1 MVSATTSDSAHRQ
14 TLSRTS
20 RQCAYRP
27 PSVVVRVRETGIDPE
42 ELDRPE
48 WNSLVKNYDKHDI
61 GEAYFVGRMHQI
73 GLQVEHWGIDKR
85 HNDDGLIFDNKM
97 DLRLWEPMG
106 DRQRPE
112 KWPSDVEGKP
122 YDEYNFHEYREMCVD
137 GDPKLGWAAMNAGV
151 EPEDERVTADE
162 WKLRGIVDVKTKSS
176 TDWMGKFNLRHLS
189 HYAEHAAFYE
199 ERGVPTFLYFTMVD
213 VDEETVGEEN
223 LLVPIPTDWEWERM
237 VDHYDPNQDFS
248 LTYGEAKDTA
258 RTCPIVKR
266 TFRAPDGNL
275 VVDTDEEY
283 HDNFDYFVS
292 EVL

>member
-1 MVSATTSDSAHRQ
+1 
-14 TLSRTS
+14 
-20 RQCAYRP
+20 
-27 PSVVVRVRETGIDPE
+27 VVWVRETGIDPE

-61 GEAYFVGRMHQI
+61 GEAYFTGRMHQI
-73 GLQVEHWGIDKR
+73 GLEVEHWGIDKR
-85 HNDDGLIFDNKM
+85 HHDDGLIFDNKM

-106 DRQRPE
+106 ERKRPE
-112 KWPSDVEGKP
+112 KWPSDVEGTP
-122 YDEYNFHEYREMCVD
+122 YDDYNHHEYREVCVD
-137 GDPKLGWAAMNAGV
+137 GDPELGWAALNAGV
-151 EPEDERVTADE
+151 EPEESRVSTDE

-199 ERGVPTFLYFTMVD
+199 EYGVPTFLYFTMVD
-213 VDEETVGEEN
+213 VEEETVGEEN
-223 LLVPIPTDWEWERM
+223 LLVPIPTDWEWEPL

-248 LTYGEAKDTA
+248 LSYGECKDTA

-275 VVDTDEEY
+275 VVTTDEDY